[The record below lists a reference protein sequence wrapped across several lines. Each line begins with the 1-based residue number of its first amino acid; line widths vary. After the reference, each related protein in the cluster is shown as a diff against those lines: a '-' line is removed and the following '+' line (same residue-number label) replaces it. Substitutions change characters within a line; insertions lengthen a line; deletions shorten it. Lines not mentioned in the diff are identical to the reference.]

1 MQNIILS
8 VLVPTSV
15 NRLKIASTA
24 HSSIIDDAHIAVTRA
39 VLKLV
44 HQIKTADI
52 INAKGF
58 NALLK
63 TLVIPNE
70 KKLTSHWSRKQEHK
84 EHYLK
89 YSRC

>member
-24 HSSIIDDAHIAVTRA
+24 HSSIDDAHIAVTRA
-39 VLKLV
+39 MLKLV

-52 INAKGF
+52 IKSKGF

-63 TLVIPNE
+63 TLVMPNV
-70 KKLTSHWSRKQEHK
+70 KTLTSHWSPKQEHK
-84 EHYLK
+84 KTL
-89 YSRC
+89 S